1 MSASGFDALTAKLN
15 AKLPESDRLLKQG
28 EYEEYLDIVGEE
40 YPMFKTLYDIGW
52 KCVPLS
58 TDCTARSF
66 VNRSVLLTQIEEKK
80 YMALYVT
87 QKGVYC
93 SITDEF
99 CLSEAVEGSTCFTGS
114 DGDIAVYQLFRWI
127 FFNGEV
133 LCCDDIELPK
143 SQDIVMYLTLSSEQA
158 HMMHRIID
166 GHVSKVL

>member
-1 MSASGFDALTAKLN
+1 
-15 AKLPESDRLLKQG
+15 
-28 EYEEYLDIVGEE
+28 
-40 YPMFKTLYDIGW
+40 MFETLQDVGW

-58 TDCTARSF
+58 TDCTAHSF
-66 VNRSVLLTQIEEKK
+66 ANQSVLLAQIEEKK

-87 QKGVYC
+87 QDGVYC

-99 CLSEAVEGSTCFTGS
+99 CLSEAIKGSTCFTGS

-133 LCCDDIELPK
+133 LCYDDVELSK
-143 SQDIVMYLTLSSEQA
+143 SQGIVMYLTLSSKQA

-166 GHVSKVL
+166 GYVSKVL